1 MFCDLAVDIVSQK
14 VRATG
19 LRFGDW
25 EPADYPAWAQQPQ
38 SKTKTSPF
46 AFLLHS
52 CAMCI
57 ALHCYSLS
65 RIRSRLGF
73 ACLAAVCHLTV
84 VILTIPHAH
93 AFKTNSTLHAQPTS
107 MSPCQQQQSTSTDPQ
122 LWLLRWRNRLV
133 ALTTPLLPS
142 SLSLLLKVQVQA
154 TSSKNCRYEVI
165 WQLLLGHWV
174 PSESLTSFR
183 FTDSS
188 VQVGQIRNTHGHCCH
203 KSLVAA
209 A

>member
-1 MFCDLAVDIVSQK
+1 MFCDLAVDIVSTDSPIHRFE
-14 VRATG
+14 VWG
-19 LRFGDW
+19 LGASW
-25 EPADYPAWAQQPQ
+25 LSCLGSTA
-38 SKTKTSPF
+38 SKQNKNITLCLSI
-46 AFLLHS
+46 AFL
-52 CAMCI
+52 CI
-57 ALHCYSLS
+57 ALHCYSLL

-73 ACLAAVCHLTV
+73 ACFAAVCHLTV
-84 VILTIPHAH
+84 VTLTIPHAH

-154 TSSKNCRYEVI
+154 TFSKNCRYEVI
-165 WQLLLGHWV
+165 WQLLVGHWV
-174 PSESLTSFR
+174 PIESLTSFR
-183 FTDSS
+183 FSDSS
-188 VQVGQIRNTHGHCCH
+188 VQVGPTQGSCCH
-203 KSLVAA
+203 KSPVAA